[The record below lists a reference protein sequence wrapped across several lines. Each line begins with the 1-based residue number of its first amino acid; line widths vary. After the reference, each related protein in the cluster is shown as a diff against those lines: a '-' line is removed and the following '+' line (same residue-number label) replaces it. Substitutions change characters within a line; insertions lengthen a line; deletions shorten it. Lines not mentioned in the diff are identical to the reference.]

1 MRRRGTERT
10 LRTPS
15 LFLRVTCRPSRG
27 TDPARGETVRGS
39 LIPLADVTPRA
50 PRRPDTRAWPPAADG
65 VVIVDKPAG
74 MTSHDVVAKMRW
86 LARTRKVGHA
96 GTLDPMATGV
106 LVLGV
111 GRATRVLTYLV
122 GADKEYVTTI
132 RLGQRTS
139 TDDAQG
145 EIVSTADA
153 AHVSAAAL
161 RAAAAQ
167 FTGDIEQ
174 VPSTVSAIKVDG
186 RRAYDL
192 ARAGEP
198 VELKARPVTVTR
210 LDVGEPRVVVV
221 DGVSVVDVEATVEC
235 SSGTY
240 VRALARDLGDALGV
254 GGHLTALRRTR
265 VGGVRVADAHGLDA
279 LVARAE
285 EDHLPVPTIG
295 SARALEGTMPQLA
308 LEPAQ
313 ALAVVHGQ
321 RVERGATTAATV
333 AGVDREGRLVAVLE
347 RAGAWLRPVTV
358 FMTPDEIG
366 PVAEEPDE
374 PTPRAEGRGLRVW
387 RAYSD
392 VPPDL
397 GPAVVTIG
405 NFDGVHL
412 GHQEVLGEV
421 VERAR
426 ALGAAAVAVTFSPH
440 PRAVHAPQ
448 EPLRLVT
455 SAQQRREHLGA
466 AGLDGLLELDYTLEL
481 AAQSPREFVES
492 CFVGALRASVVVVGQ
507 DVRLGAGN
515 SGNLATLV
523 ALGAEHGFEVVTV
536 TDRGVAGGRW
546 SSTAARRLL
555 DDGDVARAATV
566 LGRPHRLR
574 AEVVHGDARGRT
586 IGFPTANLSQV
597 VEGLVPADGVYAG
610 WLLRRG
616 RASDSRLPAAVSIGT
631 NPTFDGTQRRVEAY
645 VLDRTDLDLYGEVV
659 ELDLVAHLRPTL
671 RFESVETLV
680 TQMNR
685 DVARVR
691 EILADGPDALPAG

>member
-1 MRRRGTERT
+1 M
-10 LRTPS
+10 
-15 LFLRVTCRPSRG
+15 
-27 TDPARGETVRGS
+27 
-39 LIPLADVTPRA
+39 TPRA
-50 PRRPDTRAWPPAADG
+50 PRRPDARAWPPAADG

-132 RLGQRTS
+132 RLGQSTS

-145 EIVSTADA
+145 DITATTDA
-153 AHVSAAAL
+153 AHVTGEAL
-161 RAAAAQ
+161 RAAAAGL
-167 FTGDIEQ
+167 TGDIEQ

-192 ARAGEP
+192 ARAGEE
-198 VELKARPVTVTR
+198 VELKARPVTVAR
-210 LDVGEPRVVVV
+210 FDVGEPRVVVV
-221 DGVSVVDVEATVEC
+221 DGARVVDVEATVEC

-240 VRALARDLGDALGV
+240 VRALARDLGAALGV
-254 GGHLTALRRTR
+254 GAHLTALRRTR
-265 VGGVRVADAHGLDA
+265 VGGVRVEDAHALDA

-285 EDHLPVPTIG
+285 VDHLPVPTVE
-295 SARALEGTMPQLA
+295 SALALEGTMPQHVLD
-308 LEPAQ
+308 PAE
-313 ALAVVHGQ
+313 ALAVVHG
-321 RVERGATTAATV
+321 RRAERGLTTAAKV
-333 AGVDREGRLVAVLE
+333 AGVDPDGRLVAVLE
-347 RAGAWLRPVTV
+347 RTGAWLKPVTV
-358 FMTPDEIG
+358 FMTPDEVG
-366 PVAEEPDE
+366 PVPEEAA
-374 PTPRAEGRGLRVW
+374 TPATPANVAAG
-387 RAYSD
+387 SD
-392 VPPDL
+392 VPVWRSYAEVPADL
-397 GPAVVTIG
+397 GPTVVTIG

-412 GHQEVLGEV
+412 GHQEVLGV
-421 VERAR
+421 VVDRAR
-426 ALGAAAVAVTFSPH
+426 ATGAAAVAVTFTPH

-455 SAQQRREHLGA
+455 STQQRYELLVA
-466 AGLDGLLELDYTLEL
+466 AGLDGVLELDYSLEL
-481 AAQSPREFVES
+481 AAQTPREFVET
-492 CFVGALRASVVVVGQ
+492 CFVRGLRASVVVVGQ

-515 SGNLATLV
+515 SGNLETLV

-555 DDGDVARAATV
+555 DEGDVARAAKI

-586 IGFPTANLSQV
+586 IGFPTANLSQE

-610 WLLRRG
+610 WLLRSGSG
-616 RASDSRLPAAVSIGT
+616 RDARLPAAVSIGT

-659 ELDLVAHLRPTL
+659 ALDLVAHLRPTL
-671 RFESVETLV
+671 RFDSVDTLV

-691 EILADGPDALPAG
+691 ELLAAPGGDPQAG